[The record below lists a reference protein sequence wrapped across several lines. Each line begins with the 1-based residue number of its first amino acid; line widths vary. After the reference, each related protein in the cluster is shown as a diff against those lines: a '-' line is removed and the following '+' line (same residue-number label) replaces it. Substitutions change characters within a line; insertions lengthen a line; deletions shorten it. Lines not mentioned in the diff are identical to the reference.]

1 MFYSARMDR
10 DFAIERYRVPLLGH
24 VVGLFAKIG
33 LTEGA
38 TIERVSKPLYREV
51 LGILRTAESAVRRL
65 IIAAARDIVVE
76 PKHKRAAPAARKS
89 SGESK
94 DKGQG
99 KENQEGK
106 AKRKRGFLFKLFDPP
121 KRFKSFFARPAK
133 RPRVEPRVTIID
145 LGYDPSGP
153 TIRLFQPPPPAA
165 PAPVLEEKVTVDD
178 GTVNARHLIRR
189 LLAITDALQD
199 IPRQARRYA
208 LWRDTPIEE
217 RHPQRESALRF
228 GRPPGYRQRA
238 KHEVDE
244 ILKECHWLARNAE
257 PLLDTS

>member
-1 MFYSARMDR
+1 MFYGACMDWN
-10 DFAIERYRVPLLGH
+10 FAIERYRVPLLRH
-24 VVGLFAKIG
+24 VVELFAKIG
-33 LTEGA
+33 LTEGV
-38 TIERVSKPLYREV
+38 TTERVSKPLYREV
-51 LGILRTAESAVRRL
+51 LSVLRTAESAVRRL
-65 IIAAARDIVVE
+65 IIAAARDIVAE
-76 PKHKRAAPAARKS
+76 PQKARTARAARKS

-121 KRFKSFFARPAK
+121 RRFKKFFARPAK

-165 PAPVLEEKVTVDD
+165 PAPILEEEVIVDD

-208 LWRDTPIEE
+208 L
-217 RHPQRESALRF
+217 
-228 GRPPGYRQRA
+228 
-238 KHEVDE
+238 
-244 ILKECHWLARNAE
+244 
-257 PLLDTS
+257 